1 MAKIN
6 ASLYFKAVEVLENI
20 FGAFCGAKRSCI
32 CAIKRL
38 RKLTCF
44 PPLVLPW
51 TDINVLG
58 MSSEI
63 VHIVSGHH

>member
-20 FGAFCGAKRSCI
+20 FGAFCEAKRSCI

-44 PPLVLPW
+44 SSGFAL
-51 TDINVLG
+51 DRYKRLG
-58 MSSEI
+58 DVE
-63 VHIVSGHH
+63 